1 MEADSFRRK
10 EDFFPRQGYRS
21 VLRQF
26 FWLMIW
32 PSVTVLLVVGIVYLD
47 RMYTFRAQAIQ
58 QESIRLES
66 LELYFQDRNKTIASD
81 LQFLGKNPLLQ
92 SYLSH
97 SLPPSSRLMTELFD
111 SFLSGK
117 KFYSQIR
124 LLSRSGRELITATK
138 DPDHSAAG
146 VNPLDSLEE
155 SSVFEWLLLQPAG
168 KIFLF
173 SFPQKSSEIVSQAIK
188 ADSTQRIYVIVN
200 GSDGKPT
207 GFIALDYDRAE
218 LFKTLRY
225 SGQEQFSRMILLDRG
240 TVWGISERP
249 SQAGGYDSASGDE
262 PSRASEQN
270 LSPRVQ
276 DDLFARVT
284 YQPSGHFFKD
294 SSLYV
299 YKSINPLPPAVSE
312 VHMGDDSTI
321 QIHENDEPYQWFL
334 ATEIPAVYFVTQRKY
349 YLKFLTLL
357 GIALL
362 LPSLFVCFFLAKS
375 RARVKLEAVLRYREH
390 NDHLEQLEAKV
401 QQRTREV
408 EDSNLKLSAE
418 IAERLT
424 AEKQLK
430 LNNELLSGIIGSI
443 DGIVYVADFDSHEIL
458 FANEYLKQLFG
469 FDPVGRLCWQFLHA
483 NQDGPCS
490 FCTNCRLLDKNGSP
504 SPPLQ
509 WEYQNPYNKKWYV
522 AKDQA
527 ILWSNGKFVR
537 LEIAIDITEQKRL
550 QRFLQEARKQ
560 AELTQSVRS
569 RFVAL
574 VAHDLKS
581 PFFSITQMLKRIL
594 DRETFTHRVHREFLE
609 NIVENG
615 HRMLQ
620 MIDNLLAMDRFATS
634 EMKLDKKFFNV
645 SSMAAEVV
653 QNFKHPASEKNLT
666 LVNEIPSETTL
677 YADKYLYYVILN
689 NLVSNAIKFSDREG
703 KIVLSVTDAMHSATI
718 VVEDNG
724 KGMSR
729 EYARNLFKA
738 DIKTSSQGTLGEQG
752 SGLGLI
758 FCQDIMKAHH
768 GRIHVES
775 QPGIGTSFYVE
786 LPRCSSIEHRTSQRV
801 GTIASRVNNLDNS

>member
-10 EDFFPRQGYRS
+10 EDFFPRQGNSS

-26 FWLMIW
+26 CWLMIW

-47 RMYTFRAQAIQ
+47 RMYTLRAQTIH
-58 QESIRLES
+58 QENIRLES
-66 LELYFQDRNKTIASD
+66 LQLFFQDRNHIIASD
-81 LQFLGKNPLLQ
+81 LQFLGSNPLLQ
-92 SYLSH
+92 SYLTQ
-97 SLPPSSRLMTELFD
+97 SLSPSSGLMTELFD

-117 KFYSQIR
+117 EFYSKIR
-124 LLSRSGRELITATK
+124 LLSPSGEELITVTRE
-138 DPDHSAAG
+138 PVHSGAG
-146 VNPLDSLEE
+146 INAFNFLEE

-168 KIFLF
+168 KIYLF
-173 SFPQKSSEIVSQAIK
+173 SFPQKSSENVSQAIK
-188 ADSTQRIYVIVN
+188 ADSTQRFYFIVN

-207 GFIALDYDRAE
+207 GFVALDYDRAE
-218 LFKTLRY
+218 LIKALRY
-225 SGQEQFSRMILLDRG
+225 SGQELFSRTILLNRD
-240 TVWGISERP
+240 TVWGISGR
-249 SQAGGYDSASGDE
+249 SSLAGVYDGASGDE
-262 PSRASEQN
+262 PHSASEQN
-270 LSPRVQ
+270 LSAQIQ
-276 DDLFARVT
+276 DDLFARVI
-284 YQPSGHFFKD
+284 YQPSGHFFKGG
-294 SSLYV
+294 SLYV
-299 YKSINPLPPAVSE
+299 YKSINPLPPEVSE
-312 VHMGDDSTI
+312 VHMDDGSTV
-321 QIHENDEPYQWFL
+321 QIHENDELHHWFI
-334 ATEIPAVYFVTQRKY
+334 ATEIAGIYFDTQKKY
-349 YLKFLTLL
+349 YLKILTLL

-362 LPSLFVCFFLAKS
+362 LPSLFVCFFLAKA

-408 EDSNLKLSAE
+408 DDSNLKLSAE

-560 AELTQSVRS
+560 AELTKSVRS

-620 MIDNLLAMDRFATS
+620 MIDNLLAMDRFSTG

-653 QNFKHPASEKNLT
+653 QNFNHPASEKNLI
-666 LVNEIPSETTL
+666 LLNEIPLETTL

-689 NLVSNAIKFSDREG
+689 NLVSNAIKFSNREG
-703 KIVLSVTDAMHSATI
+703 RIVLSVTDALHSATI
-718 VVEDNG
+718 VVKDNG

-768 GRIHVES
+768 GEIHVES

-786 LPRCSSIEHRTSQRV
+786 LPRCSSIEHRS
-801 GTIASRVNNLDNS
+801 SR

>member
-1 MEADSFRRK
+1 MEAGRFRRK
-10 EDFFPRQGYRS
+10 EDFFPRQGNSS

-26 FWLMIW
+26 CWLIIW
-32 PSVTVLLVVGIVYLD
+32 PSLTVLLVVGIVYLD
-47 RMYTFRAQAIQ
+47 RMYTLRAQTIH
-58 QESIRLES
+58 QENIRLES
-66 LELYFQDRNKTIASD
+66 LQLFFQDRNHTIASD
-81 LQFLGKNPLLQ
+81 LQFLGNNPLLQ
-92 SYLSH
+92 SYLAR
-97 SLPPSSRLMTELFD
+97 SLPPSSGLMTELFD

-117 KFYSQIR
+117 EFYSQIR
-124 LLSRSGRELITATK
+124 LLSPGGEELITITRE
-138 DPDHSAAG
+138 PVHPGAG
-146 VNPLDSLEE
+146 RNPLDFLEE
-155 SSVFEWLLLQPAG
+155 STVFEWLLLQPAG

-173 SFPQKSSEIVSQAIK
+173 SFPPESSENSSQAIK
-188 ADSTQRIYVIVN
+188 ADSTQRFYFIVN
-200 GSDGKPT
+200 GSDGMPT
-207 GFIALDYDRAE
+207 GFITLDFDRVE
-218 LFKTLRY
+218 LFKALRY
-225 SGQEQFSRMILLDRG
+225 SGQERFSRIILLDKD
-240 TVWGISERP
+240 TVWGISGRP
-249 SQAGGYDSASGDE
+249 SQARGYDGASSDKPHPASG
-262 PSRASEQN
+262 QN
-270 LSPRVQ
+270 LSPHLQ
-276 DDLFARVT
+276 DDLFDRVT

-294 SSLYV
+294 SSLFV
-299 YKSINPLPPAVSE
+299 YKSINPLPPEVSE
-312 VHMGDDSTI
+312 VHMDDGSTV
-321 QIHENDEPYQWFL
+321 QIHENDQPNHWFL
-334 ATEIPAVYFVTQRKY
+334 ATEISGIYFDTQKKR

-362 LPSLFVCFFLAKS
+362 LPSLFVCFFLAKA

-408 EDSNLKLSAE
+408 DESNLKLSAE

-430 LNNELLSGIIGSI
+430 LNNELLSGIVGSI
-443 DGIVYVADFDSHEIL
+443 DGIVYVADFESHEIL

-522 AKDQA
+522 ATDQA

-560 AELTQSVRS
+560 AELAKSARS

-620 MIDNLLAMDRFATS
+620 MIDNLLAMDRFSTG

-645 SSMAAEVV
+645 SSMAAEVI
-653 QNFKHPASEKNLT
+653 QNFKHPASEKNLA
-666 LVNEIPSETTL
+666 LLNEIPSETTL

-689 NLVSNAIKFSDREG
+689 NLVSNAIKFSNREG
-703 KIVLSVTDAMHSATI
+703 RIVLSLTDSMDSATI
-718 VVEDNG
+718 VVKDNG

-775 QPGIGTSFYVE
+775 QRGIGTRFYVE
-786 LPRCSSIEHRTSQRV
+786 LPRCSSIENHSLNAPETLRLS
-801 GTIASRVNNLDNS
+801 

>member
-1 MEADSFRRK
+1 MEAGSFRRK
-10 EDFFPRQGYRS
+10 EDFFPRQANSS

-26 FWLMIW
+26 CWLMIW
-32 PSVTVLLVVGIVYLD
+32 PSVTVLLVVGVVYLD
-47 RMYTFRAQAIQ
+47 HMYTLRTQTIH
-58 QESIRLES
+58 QENIRLES
-66 LELYFQDRNKTIASD
+66 LQLFFQDRNHIIASD
-81 LQFLGKNPLLQ
+81 LQFLGSNPLLQ
-92 SYLSH
+92 SYLTQ
-97 SLPPSSRLMTELFD
+97 SLSPSSGLMTELFD

-117 KFYSQIR
+117 EFYSKIR
-124 LLSRSGRELITATK
+124 LLSPSGEELITVTRE
-138 DPDHSAAG
+138 PDHSDAG
-146 VNPLDSLEE
+146 INPLNFLEE

-168 KIFLF
+168 KIYLL
-173 SFPQKSSEIVSQAIK
+173 SFPQKSSENVSQAIK
-188 ADSTQRIYVIVN
+188 ADSTQRFYFTVN
-200 GSDGKPT
+200 GTDGKAT
-207 GFIALDYDRAE
+207 GFVALDYDRAE
-218 LFKTLRY
+218 LFKALRY
-225 SGQEQFSRMILLDRG
+225 SGQEQFSRIILLDRD
-240 TVWGISERP
+240 TVWGISGRP
-249 SQAGGYDSASGDE
+249 FLTGGHDGTSGDE
-262 PSRASEQN
+262 PHPASEQN
-270 LSPRVQ
+270 LSVQ
-276 DDLFARVT
+276 IQNDLFARVT
-284 YQPSGHFFKD
+284 YQPSGHFSMG

-299 YKSINPLPPAVSE
+299 YKSINPLPPNVSE
-312 VHMGDDSTI
+312 VHMDDGSSV
-321 QIHENDEPYQWFL
+321 QIHENDEPHHWFL
-334 ATEIPAVYFVTQRKY
+334 ATEIAGIYFDTQKKY

-408 EDSNLKLSAE
+408 EDSNLKLSGE
-418 IAERLT
+418 IAERLA

-504 SPPLQ
+504 SAPLQ

-550 QRFLQEARKQ
+550 QGFLQEARKQ
-560 AELTQSVRS
+560 AELTKSVRS

-620 MIDNLLAMDRFATS
+620 MIDNLLAMDRFSTG

-666 LVNEIPSETTL
+666 LLNEIPMETTL
-677 YADKYLYYVILN
+677 YADKYLYYVVLN
-689 NLVSNAIKFSDREG
+689 NLVSNAIKFSNREG
-703 KIVLSVTDAMHSATI
+703 RIVLSVTDAIHSATI
-718 VVEDNG
+718 VVKDNG

-768 GRIHVES
+768 GEIQVES

-786 LPRCSSIEHRTSQRV
+786 LPRCSSIEHRSCQ
-801 GTIASRVNNLDNS
+801 